1 MSIRSIEV
9 STGYERLTIILS
21 ELISVMKDRPDD
33 ALLLMKDAWAEF
45 QALPVEDQEL
55 INQTFQFMAAE
66 MDKKTK
72 LN

>member
-33 ALLLMKDAWAEF
+33 ALLLMKEAWAEF